1 MFINFVSTTAKH
13 DQMTTSGSL
22 VRHYPC
28 WKLVL
33 VLSSFTLLSPSNA
46 LTHLESSPT
55 RSTTISGK
63 VYEIVGLN
71 TYHNFTTTS
80 TSGDILL
87 FPISELPPS
96 RRFRVATSV
105 IDSYFIK
112 LGTKLNCH
120 RKTEKG
126 LVFVPQ
132 LCCDKPLPD
141 LQACADQASPFVL
154 ADFSSG
160 LDQMKEWIV
169 KDDNGEEYIVITV
182 VKTPECPNLSGTKE
196 FPTTP
201 VPYGIRVS
209 ETNRSRLA
217 DLTWCSLIAIMVL
230 IPTAYLIDFKEFWA
244 SATSLA

>member
-1 MFINFVSTTAKH
+1 
-13 DQMTTSGSL
+13 MTTSGSL
-22 VRHYPC
+22 TRRYPC
-28 WKLVL
+28 WNILL
-33 VLSSFTLLSPSNA
+33 VLSSIMLFSPSNT

-63 VYEIVGLN
+63 LYQVVGLN
-71 TYHNFTTTS
+71 SYHNFTTTS
-80 TSGDILL
+80 TSADLLL
-87 FPISELPPS
+87 FPISELPS
-96 RRFRVATSV
+96 NKRFRITTSV

-132 LCCDKPLPD
+132 LCCSKPLPD
-141 LQACADQASPFVL
+141 LQACADQASPYVL

-160 LDQMKEWIV
+160 LDELKDWIV
-169 KDDNGEEYIVITV
+169 KDDKGVEYMVLNVI
-182 VKTPECPNLSGTKE
+182 KTPECPNLSGTKE

-209 ETNRSRLA
+209 EANQSRLA
-217 DLTWCSLIAIMVL
+217 DLGWCSLIAIFVL

-244 SATSLA
+244 SATTLT